1 MRRTVRPLALRILS
15 GVVLAAGLFSTPSAG
30 AYSVLSHEEVVDMAW
45 NVQIVPMLKA
55 RFPGISDDDIR
66 QAHAYA
72 YGGSVI
78 QDIGYYPFGSHYFS
92 DLLHYVRPGNFV
104 NALIHDSTTPN
115 EYAFALGA
123 LAHYCGD
130 TVGHPYINQITASEN
145 PPLRRR
151 FGSVVTYGEDPTAHL
166 RTEFGF
172 DVVEVAHGYYSQENY
187 RDFIGFQVS
196 KTLME
201 KAFRETYGIRMDSV
215 LTHEDLAISTY
226 RRAVSVLIPK
236 MTKVAFVSYRKDIQ
250 MAEPGMQKKKFIYRL
265 DQTEYQQSFGTDY
278 THVGKAGQVL
288 AFFLRFVPK
297 IGPFKALRVT
307 VPNSQQQTEY
317 LKSIN
322 ETVDKFK
329 SDLAQIHAAPAP
341 LPLPDPKDAR
351 DARKAADRVSKDAD
365 KAAKLADQAKDPDER
380 AKKQEV
386 AEKVQKIADK
396 ADASATRTEA
406 NVKAAEADPNESP
419 SDSSKALPLGSPIE
433 PPTTPALADLDMDT
447 GKPSNAGEYVLADQ
461 TYAHLLSDLVRPA
474 APPSQTGTAGSAKA
488 AVMPAATIAHSDFV
502 HVDNAPSPGIDPA
515 VAADIEHFFA
525 RRVAPT
531 GIPPSPKEARKEAK
545 IQAQVAV
552 DLATLKIL
560 EAIPFVSPATTRR

>member
-1 MRRTVRPLALRILS
+1 M
-15 GVVLAAGLFSTPSAG
+15 
-30 AYSVLSHEEVVDMAW
+30 
-45 NVQIVPMLKA
+45 
-55 RFPGISDDDIR
+55 
-66 QAHAYA
+66 
-72 YGGSVI
+72 
-78 QDIGYYPFGSHYFS
+78 
-92 DLLHYVRPGNFV
+92 
-104 NALIHDSTTPN
+104 
-115 EYAFALGA
+115 
-123 LAHYCGD
+123 
-130 TVGHPYINQITASEN
+130 
-145 PPLRRR
+145 
-151 FGSVVTYGEDPTAHL
+151 
-166 RTEFGF
+166 
-172 DVVEVAHGYYSQENY
+172 
-187 RDFIGFQVS
+187 
-196 KTLME
+196 
-201 KAFRETYGIRMDSV
+201 
-215 LTHEDLAISTY
+215 
-226 RRAVSVLIPK
+226 
-236 MTKVAFVSYRKDIQ
+236 
-250 MAEPGMQKKKFIYRL
+250 
-265 DQTEYQQSFGTDY
+265 
-278 THVGKAGQVL
+278 
-288 AFFLRFVPK
+288 
-297 IGPFKALRVT
+297 
-307 VPNSQQQTEY
+307 
-317 LKSIN
+317 
-322 ETVDKFK
+322 DKFK

-433 PPTTPALADLDMDT
+433 PPTTPTLADLDMDT

-461 TYAHLLSDLVRPA
+461 TYAHLLNDLVKPA
-474 APPSQTGTAGSAKA
+474 APPSPTGTAGSAKA

-502 HVDNAPSPGIDPA
+502 HMDNAPSLGIDPA

>member
-1 MRRTVRPLALRILS
+1 MKRTVRPLALRILS
-15 GVVLAAGLFSTPSAG
+15 GVVLAAGLFITPSAG

-45 NVQIVPMLKA
+45 KVQIVPMLKA

-92 DLLHYVRPGNFV
+92 DLLHYVRPGDFV

-115 EYAFALGA
+115 EFAFALGA

-196 KTLME
+196 KTLLE
-201 KAFRETYGIRMDSV
+201 RAFMETYGIRMDSV

-226 RRAVSVLIPK
+226 RKAVSVLIPK

-250 MAEPGMQKKKFIYRL
+250 KAEPGMQKKKFIYRL
-265 DQTEYQQSFGTDY
+265 DQTEYKKSFGTDY
-278 THVGKAGQVL
+278 THVGKAGRVL

-297 IGPFKALRVT
+297 VGPFKALRVT

-329 SDLAQIHAAPAP
+329 FDLAQIHAAPAP
-341 LPLPDPKDAR
+341 LPLPDAEDAS
-351 DARKAADRVSKDAD
+351 DARKAAEKVRKDAD
-365 KAAKLADQAKDPDER
+365 KAVKLAEQAKDSDEK

-396 ADASATRTEA
+396 ADDAATRTEGK
-406 NVKAAEADPNESP
+406 VEAAEADPNAPP
-419 SDSSKALPLGSPIE
+419 SDSSRALPLGSPIE
-433 PPTTPALADLDMDT
+433 PPTTPMLADLDMDT
-447 GKPSNAGEYVLADQ
+447 GQPSNAGEYKLADQ
-461 TYAHLLSDLVRPA
+461 TYAHLLNDLVKSA
-474 APPSQTGTAGSAKA
+474 APPPTVTARSAKV
-488 AVMPAATIAHSDFV
+488 AVMPAGAIAYKDLV
-502 HVDNAPSPGIDPA
+502 HMDTAPSASVDPA
-515 VAADIEHFFA
+515 IAADIEHFFA

-531 GIPPSPKEARKEAK
+531 GIPPSPKEARKEAEM
-545 IQAQVAV
+545 QAKVTA
-552 DLATLKIL
+552 DLATLKAL
-560 EAIPFVSPATTRR
+560 ESIPFAGPATTSR